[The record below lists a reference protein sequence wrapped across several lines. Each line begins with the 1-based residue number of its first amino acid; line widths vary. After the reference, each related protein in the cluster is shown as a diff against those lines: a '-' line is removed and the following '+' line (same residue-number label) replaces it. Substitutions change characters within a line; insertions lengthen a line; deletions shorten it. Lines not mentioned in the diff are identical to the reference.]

1 MWLKTH
7 KIKMVELEKIE
18 LILEKLKDFDT
29 WKEFKNDPDWL
40 KKELEN

>member
-29 WKEFKNDPDWL
+29 WKELKNDPDWL
-40 KKELEN
+40 KKEL